1 MKMADLIIIV
11 YIIIFISII
20 CSSYVAI
27 KLFKNK
33 INYLIG
39 ILSVATALIELVVL
53 SSVIWINDFEKLVP
67 RKFCIFQ
74 GIALQYCAYLQI
86 ISALCFSIHL
96 YQLLVRQ
103 KEGNSQTLHK
113 AYIFAIVIIP
123 IIMTIIV
130 SIESIQHDAIQPFK
144 IACDIK
150 NPQWVK
156 LIGYPGFNLIGTII
170 GAYFSIRAVFKVFR
184 HLDQF
189 KSQMTDTSKI
199 AANKSKPTG
208 DVNEGGVTNEI
219 AEETGVKKD
228 FIRKIRKSYNMTKAA
243 AIRMVLFSFGLT
255 LINTLAS
262 VHTVLLFIKGGEDKT
277 TGLRTADFAV
287 AFTGIIIY
295 VIFGLPSLFRKGS

>member
-1 MKMADLIIIV
+1 
-11 YIIIFISII
+11 
-20 CSSYVAI
+20 
-27 KLFKNK
+27 
-33 INYLIG
+33 
-39 ILSVATALIELVVL
+39 
-53 SSVIWINDFEKLVP
+53 
-67 RKFCIFQ
+67 
-74 GIALQYCAYLQI
+74 
-86 ISALCFSIHL
+86 
-96 YQLLVRQ
+96 
-103 KEGNSQTLHK
+103 
-113 AYIFAIVIIP
+113 
-123 IIMTIIV
+123 
-130 SIESIQHDAIQPFK
+130 
-144 IACDIK
+144 
-150 NPQWVK
+150 
-156 LIGYPGFNLIGTII
+156 
-170 GAYFSIRAVFKVFR
+170 
-184 HLDQF
+184 
-189 KSQMTDTSKI
+189 MTDTSKI